1 MIAVCVLTNGRIDL
15 LDQTI
20 VSFEDRHRGGPV
32 TTRVI
37 WDDTGSH
44 DYFEYLRLAYPRWRV
59 ARSVNGAEG
68 FGGAMRSAWKWL
80 DEHTTEPY
88 IWWSEDDFRY
98 EKPIPLDLMAATL
111 DAQPHLAQLALRR
124 QAWNQQEIEAGGV
137 VEANPEAFTERYKPG
152 PGRGL
157 TQWLEHRLFW
167 TTNPSLFRRQLLA
180 GGWAD
185 DPHSE
190 GRYTHRL
197 LGEGLPWGVPGHEVK
212 FGYWGSRKATPA
224 VEHIGLERVGFG
236 Y

>member
-1 MIAVCVLTNGRIDL
+1 MIAACILTNGRLDA

-20 VSFEDRHRGGPV
+20 TSFEDRHRGPV
-32 TTRVI
+32 TTRII
-37 WDDTGSH
+37 WDDTGVYEH
-44 DYFEYLRLAYPRWRV
+44 FQYLSLAYPDWLV
-59 ARSVNGAEG
+59 TRSVNGAEG

-88 IWWSEDDFRY
+88 VWWSEDDFRY
-98 EKPIPLDLMAATL
+98 EKPVPLDAMTTTLNAA
-111 DAQPHLAQLALRR
+111 PHLAQLALRR
-124 QAWNQQEIEAGGV
+124 QAWNAEEIEAGGV
-137 VEANPEAFTERYKPG
+137 VEANPDAYTERRAG
-152 PGRGL
+152 GDH
-157 TQWLEHRLFW
+157 TWLEHRLFW

-197 LGEGLPWGVPGHEVK
+197 LGEGLPWGVPGHEVR
-212 FGYWGSRKATPA
+212 FGYWGSRRSTPA
-224 VEHIGLERVGFG
+224 VQHIGVERVGFG